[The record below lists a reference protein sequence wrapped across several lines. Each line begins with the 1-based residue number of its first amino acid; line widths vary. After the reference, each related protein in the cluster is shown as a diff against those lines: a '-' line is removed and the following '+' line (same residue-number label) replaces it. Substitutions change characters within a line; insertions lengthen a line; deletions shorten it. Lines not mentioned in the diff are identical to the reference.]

1 MEVPR
6 AQFRMTSFQAFVS
19 NIFRA
24 LSLIWRCS
32 RTLTVAGI
40 ALVLIQSLLPLA
52 GLYLM
57 KMVVDAL
64 TVHQPISFRRVA
76 FLIALSAAI
85 ALLDILCTS
94 IADIIRESQ
103 SRVITDHMYDIL
115 HAKSVEVDLEYYEKS
130 SYYDTLHRAQQES
143 STRPNRILNDL
154 LQVARNGFSVLTMV
168 GLIISIHWSIA
179 IFLIVTAIPGLWVQL
194 KHAGRTY
201 SWERE
206 QTPLERQSWYFSWLL
221 TCDSHAKEIR
231 LFNLG
236 SIFVER
242 FRGLRE
248 QLGMERLDLLRRRL
262 ISEGTADAVTTVTAF
277 AAYAVTAYQT
287 IQGIITVG
295 DLVMFYQAI
304 QRARAYVHQLL
315 SSMASL
321 YENNLFLSNVY
332 EFLDLKPKVTE
343 PIHPK
348 LVPCPMRVGIAF
360 QHVSFQYPG
369 GTRRVLHDINL
380 TIRPGEHIALVG
392 ENGAGKTTL
401 IKLLCRLY
409 DVTEGSITF
418 DGIELRD
425 FSLGDLRR
433 EISVIFQDYA
443 RYNLTVRENI
453 WFGNIHLAREDPGIF
468 EAARQAGAHDVIASL
483 KNGYETILG
492 RWFENGEELSIGEW
506 QKIALARAFLRQ
518 AQLIV
523 LDEPTSFMDARA
535 EYELF
540 ERFHQLTK
548 DRTAILISH
557 RLSTV
562 RMADSIYFLENGSI
576 VESGTHDQLV
586 YRAGKYA
593 NLFERQAQN
602 YR

>member
-221 TCDSHAKEIR
+221 TRDSHAKEIR

-248 QLGMERLDLLRRRL
+248 RLGMERLDLLRRRL

-343 PIHPK
+343 PIRPK

-380 TIRPGEHIALVG
+380 TIRPREH
-392 ENGAGKTTL
+392 
-401 IKLLCRLY
+401 
-409 DVTEGSITF
+409 
-418 DGIELRD
+418 
-425 FSLGDLRR
+425 
-433 EISVIFQDYA
+433 
-443 RYNLTVRENI
+443 
-453 WFGNIHLAREDPGIF
+453 PGIF

>member
-1 MEVPR
+1 MVP
-6 AQFRMTSFQAFVS
+6 
-19 NIFRA
+19 
-24 LSLIWRCS
+24 
-32 RTLTVAGI
+32 
-40 ALVLIQSLLPLA
+40 
-52 GLYLM
+52 
-57 KMVVDAL
+57 
-64 TVHQPISFRRVA
+64 
-76 FLIALSAAI
+76 
-85 ALLDILCTS
+85 
-94 IADIIRESQ
+94 
-103 SRVITDHMYDIL
+103 
-115 HAKSVEVDLEYYEKS
+115 
-130 SYYDTLHRAQQES
+130 
-143 STRPNRILNDL
+143 
-154 LQVARNGFSVLTMV
+154 
-168 GLIISIHWSIA
+168 
-179 IFLIVTAIPGLWVQL
+179 
-194 KHAGRTY
+194 
-201 SWERE
+201 
-206 QTPLERQSWYFSWLL
+206 
-221 TCDSHAKEIR
+221 
-231 LFNLG
+231 
-236 SIFVER
+236 
-242 FRGLRE
+242 
-248 QLGMERLDLLRRRL
+248 
-262 ISEGTADAVTTVTAF
+262 
-277 AAYAVTAYQT
+277 
-287 IQGIITVG
+287 
-295 DLVMFYQAI
+295 
-304 QRARAYVHQLL
+304 
-315 SSMASL
+315 
-321 YENNLFLSNVY
+321 
-332 EFLDLKPKVTE
+332 
-343 PIHPK
+343 
-348 LVPCPMRVGIAF
+348 
-360 QHVSFQYPG
+360 
-369 GTRRVLHDINL
+369 
-380 TIRPGEHIALVG
+380 
-392 ENGAGKTTL
+392 
-401 IKLLCRLY
+401 
-409 DVTEGSITF
+409 
-418 DGIELRD
+418 GIELRD

>member
-57 KMVVDAL
+57 KTVVDAL

-94 IADIIRESQ
+94 IAGIIRESQ
-103 SRVITDHMYDIL
+103 
-115 HAKSVEVDLEYYEKS
+115 
-130 SYYDTLHRAQQES
+130 
-143 STRPNRILNDL
+143 
-154 LQVARNGFSVLTMV
+154 
-168 GLIISIHWSIA
+168 
-179 IFLIVTAIPGLWVQL
+179 
-194 KHAGRTY
+194 
-201 SWERE
+201 
-206 QTPLERQSWYFSWLL
+206 
-221 TCDSHAKEIR
+221 AKEIR

-343 PIHPK
+343 P
-348 LVPCPMRVGIAF
+348 
-360 QHVSFQYPG
+360 
-369 GTRRVLHDINL
+369 
-380 TIRPGEHIALVG
+380 
-392 ENGAGKTTL
+392 
-401 IKLLCRLY
+401 
-409 DVTEGSITF
+409 
-418 DGIELRD
+418 
-425 FSLGDLRR
+425 
-433 EISVIFQDYA
+433 
-443 RYNLTVRENI
+443 
-453 WFGNIHLAREDPGIF
+453 
-468 EAARQAGAHDVIASL
+468 
-483 KNGYETILG
+483 
-492 RWFENGEELSIGEW
+492 
-506 QKIALARAFLRQ
+506 
-518 AQLIV
+518 
-523 LDEPTSFMDARA
+523 
-535 EYELF
+535 
-540 ERFHQLTK
+540 
-548 DRTAILISH
+548 
-557 RLSTV
+557 
-562 RMADSIYFLENGSI
+562 
-576 VESGTHDQLV
+576 
-586 YRAGKYA
+586 
-593 NLFERQAQN
+593 
-602 YR
+602 